1 MSDES
6 DSEADGDATEH
17 SADERTPLIR
27 NNTGASTSQINFSE
41 IHRDTL
47 RRITNWEVFRS
58 IQNRR
63 VDRSTQ
69 VNPANRNSSSLLTSV
84 EADINYITPITAPE
98 HSLNGD
104 FEPDRSEEGNP
115 SRPQETRQQ
124 PGSSSA
130 NSRSSRP
137 DVIV

>member
-6 DSEADGDATEH
+6 DSEADGNEH
-17 SADERTPLIR
+17 SVDERTPLMR
-27 NNTGASTSQINFSE
+27 SNEGASTSQINFPE
-41 IHRDTL
+41 MHRDAL
-47 RRITNWEVFRS
+47 RRLASWDVFRS

-69 VNPANRNSSSLLTSV
+69 VNPGNRNSSLLTSV
-84 EADINYITPITAPE
+84 EADITPTTAPE

-104 FEPDRSEEGNP
+104 FETDRPEDSDRHSE
-115 SRPQETRQQ
+115 SRNQ
-124 PGSSSA
+124 PGSSTA
-130 NSRSSRP
+130 NNRTLRH